1 MQCTLKMELY
11 LPSKNSGDGKLKKIV
26 TKPAVNHCQAALLKP
41 TVPIILNYFVI
52 LRIKSHPLGKL

>member
-1 MQCTLKMELY
+1 MELY